1 MYNYKFALHPNL
13 PMLEWLNPLKRT
25 AYVMQQQV

>member
-1 MYNYKFALHPNL
+1 MYKFALRPNL
-13 PMLEWLNPLKRT
+13 PMLEWLNSLKPT